1 MIRRS
6 GAALI
11 VVNFVGFF
19 STAAAREPSPAPFVS
34 SDRQT
39 DAR

>member
-1 MIRRS
+1 MARRP

-19 STAAAREPSPAPFVS
+19 SAAATREPSPAPFVS
-34 SDRQT
+34 IDPKA